1 MNRVA
6 RKVFLYKVAKQLDDA
21 GRLLGSPAVVL
32 AKENKAAVIRFNRPR
47 FFNCIDE
54 SVIGPAAAFLSN
66 IVTESSADVLVIE
79 GSNNRGKNYAFTTG
93 GDLLMGRNIIER
105 KEKTNTIT
113 EKERLYLVNI
123 YRTQHY
129 LHKLG
134 KEISVISLMDGASM
148 GSGVLF
154 GLNSTFSVATERTVW
169 AIPEVII
176 GGMPDV
182 GVIFHMNNLE
192 NNLGTMMALTGMRM
206 TGTELVM
213 AGIASHFCSS
223 DKVSSLKK
231 ELMKVGGQG
240 RRINDVKD
248 ILDKYHQD
256 SVDQEDIKR
265 KKEKIQ
271 MIKDFTG
278 SFYSS
283 ENLLDILENL
293 KLSNKDLSRQ
303 QLHLLG
309 KGCPL
314 SQR

>member
-32 AKENKAAVIRFNRPR
+32 TKEHKTAGIRFNRPR

-54 SVIGPAAAFLSN
+54 SVIGPAAAFLSK
-66 IVTESSADVLVIE
+66 IVTESSTDVLVIE
-79 GSNNRGKNYAFTTG
+79 GSNDRGKNYAFTTG
-93 GDLLMGRNIIER
+93 GDLLMGRNIIDR

-113 EKERLYLVNI
+113 EQERLYLVNI

-134 KEISVISLMDGASM
+134 KDITVVSLMDGASM

-182 GVIFHMNNLE
+182 GVLFHMNNLGD
-192 NNLGTMMALTGMRM
+192 NMGTMMALTGMRL
-206 TGTELVM
+206 TGTEVVL
-213 AGIASHFCSS
+213 AGIATHFCSS
-223 DKVSSLKK
+223 DKVDSLKR
-231 ELMKVGGQG
+231 EILKVGGQG
-240 RRINDVKD
+240 GKKDDVKD
-248 ILDKYHQD
+248 VLDKYHKE
-256 SVDQEDIKR
+256 SVDKEDIKS

-278 SFYSS
+278 SFYHS

-293 KLSNKDLSRQ
+293 KLSDKDLSRQ

-314 SQR
+314 SLR